1 MTTAFART
9 AAPWLRAAAWT
20 LALSL
25 PGLALA
31 QGSGFGSAPVG
42 PGSATPPPP
51 TFGAPPAATSPA
63 TPAPAGP
70 ITAKP
75 PPVFVAPNTPS
86 VTAPAGAVPPP
97 ALPRAA
103 DPSRPFQPA
112 FDALKKGDYA
122 AAEAFLKPYADK
134 REPRAQFLLGWEV
147 YANPASS
154 LASPAKAVPLIRDSA
169 ERGFPR
175 AQASLGAIYADGAL
189 GLSKDLVQ
197 GYTWMAL
204 ASRHKLPDADPA
216 LARMAQEMTP
226 EQIERAKAAA
236 TNFKPKR

>member
-9 AAPWLRAAAWT
+9 AAPWLRAAALT
-20 LALSL
+20 LAL

-31 QGSGFGSAPVG
+31 QGTGFGTVPVG
-42 PGSATPPPP
+42 PGPATPPPP
-51 TFGAPPAATSPA
+51 TFGAPPTA
-63 TPAPAGP
+63 TPPGAPAGP
-70 ITAKP
+70 TTATPP
-75 PPVFVAPNTPS
+75 PPVFVAPTTPS
-86 VTAPAGAVPPP
+86 VTAPPGAAPPP
-97 ALPRAA
+97 SPPPKST

-154 LASPAKAVPLIRDSA
+154 RADAAKAVPLIRDSA
-169 ERGFPR
+169 ERGFPP
-175 AQASLGAIYADGAL
+175 AQASMGAIYGDGAL
-189 GLSKDLVQ
+189 GLPRDLVQ

-204 ASRHKLPDADPA
+204 ASRHKLPEADPA
-216 LARMAQEMTP
+216 LARMAKEMTP

-236 TNFKPKR
+236 NNFKPKR